1 MKTLFYTLGIFT
13 LGFFMLNPLTSTA
26 SDTNTSQS
34 DNQSTVK
41 DTDGNIY
48 QTVKIGDQVWLAEN
62 LRTTTFQDRSK
73 VSTGYIPDDDE
84 SQLLTYGRLYN
95 WQDVSNEKN
104 ICPVGWRVASDD
116 DWKALEK
123 SIGIAESELNK
134 EGWRGENDIA
144 ITLKSEQPDTL
155 FKNFEQSQVNSHHF
169 SAQPAGVKIGNWYI
183 TQGMYTEFWTSSNA
197 TDKEAYARTLAYSWW
212 NSHKGEIRR
221 EKLKKS
227 YMFSVRCVKNW
238 ANK

>member
-1 MKTLFYTLGIFT
+1 MKTLFYTLGI
-13 LGFFMLNPLTSTA
+13 FMLNPLTSTA
-26 SDTNTSQS
+26 SDTNTAQS
-34 DNQSTVK
+34 DNQSTVQ

-62 LRTTTFQDRSK
+62 LRTTIFQDRSK
-73 VSTGYIPDDDE
+73 VSTGFIPDDDE
-84 SQLLTYGRLYN
+84 NQLLTYGRLYN
-95 WQDVSNEKN
+95 WQDISDERN

-144 ITLKSEQPDTL
+144 ITLKAAQPDTL

-169 SAQPAGVKIGNWYI
+169 SAQPAGVRIGNWYI

-197 TDKEAYARTLAYSWW
+197 TDEEAYARTLAYSWW
-212 NSHKGEIRR
+212 NSHKGEVRR
-221 EKLKKS
+221 AKLKKS
-227 YMFSVRCVKNW
+227 YMFSVRCVKI
-238 ANK
+238 

>member
-1 MKTLFYTLGIFT
+1 
-13 LGFFMLNPLTSTA
+13 MLNPLTSTA
-26 SDTNTSQS
+26 SDTNTAQS
-34 DNQSTVK
+34 DNHNTVQ
-41 DTDGNIY
+41 DSDGNVY
-48 QTVKIGDQVWLAEN
+48 RTVKIGGQVWLAEN
-62 LRTTTFQDRSK
+62 LRTVTFQDHSK

-95 WQDVSNEKN
+95 WQDVIDERN
-104 ICPVGWRVASDD
+104 ICPTGWRVASDD

-123 SIGIAESELNK
+123 SIGISESELNK

-144 ITLKSEQPDTL
+144 ITLKAAQPDTV
-155 FKNFEQSQVNSHHF
+155 FKKFEQSKVNRHHF
-169 SAQPAGVKIGNWYI
+169 SAQPAGVKLGNWYI

-221 EKLKKS
+221 AKLKKS
-227 YMFSVRCVKNW
+227 YMFSVRCVKI
-238 ANK
+238 

>member
-1 MKTLFYTLGIFT
+1 MKTLLFT

-26 SDTNTSQS
+26 SESNTAQS
-34 DNQSTVK
+34 DNHSTVQ
-41 DTDGNIY
+41 DNDGNIY

-62 LRTTTFQDRSK
+62 LKTTTFQDSSK

-144 ITLKSEQPDTL
+144 ITLKAEQPNTV
-155 FKNFEQSQVNSHHF
+155 FKNFEQSQVNRHHF

-197 TDKEAYARTLAYSWW
+197 TEKEAYARTLAYSWW
-212 NSHKGEIRR
+212 NAHKGEIRR

-227 YMFSVRCVKNW
+227 FMFSVRCVKI
-238 ANK
+238 